1 MLQEASL
8 ARDDFAP
15 RTIEILKA
23 RVAHRC
29 SNPDCRV
36 PTSAPSD
43 NHKVNSIGIAA
54 HICAAAPGGPRY
66 DSNMSAE
73 DRKSIDNAI
82 WLCSNCSIDIDRDIK
97 RYSVE
102 ELKDW
107 KNQAE
112 NTARAELGK
121 KIPSKNEA
129 IDTVTAALTGLPKT
143 YLANAISNV
152 HQASQRSLE
161 SLDQR
166 LQVMTTYGG
175 GTTSIGISAKEN
187 VEFSMRI
194 SGESVGHYLE
204 KYKLLLEHGKDL
216 EIDSGLITIEGSPLL
231 NKLLE
236 DADSTLNISSPKL
249 QATQKLWLAH
259 GKKSQVVSF
268 DDIQGAI
275 SFGTKT
281 FTFKGNACGRL
292 FSFSYQTSFD
302 KDDDKVNITMSLCFD
317 QWEDVSITCLPFFQ
331 KLDSLFKCMSE
342 GWEMFTSLEIAGA
355 RVFTS
360 KGACVDKWE
369 YVLDTAS
376 LLHYV
381 ACCRTVAQYFC
392 LNIPFTSKLSYTSD
406 DHQKISDVA
415 DIIEGRKIY
424 NEDFV
429 SSKLTCELIVDD
441 DYAII
446 AALQR
451 IDRPATIQIID
462 HNADEVEVLGERL
475 ALPSRVITLD
485 KVLPQVQV
493 QLSTLKKGDV
503 ILVEWVPQDD
513 FKCSISYKS

>member
-1 MLQEASL
+1 M

-15 RTIEILKA
+15 KTIEILKA

-29 SNPDCRV
+29 SNPECRV

-43 NHKVNSIGIAA
+43 NHKVNSIGVAA

-66 DSNMSAE
+66 DSSMSAE

-112 NTARAELGK
+112 ETARAELGK
-121 KIPSKNEA
+121 KLPSKNEA
-129 IDTVTAALTGLPKT
+129 IDTVTTALTGLPKT

-166 LQVMTTYGG
+166 FQVMTTYSN
-175 GTTSIGISAKEN
+175 GTTSIGIHAKEN
-187 VEFSMRI
+187 VECSMKI
-194 SGESVGHYLE
+194 SGENVGHYLE

-216 EIDSGLITIEGSPLL
+216 EIDSGLITIEGSALL
-231 NKLLE
+231 KKLLE
-236 DADSTLNISSPKL
+236 DEDGTLNISSPKL

-259 GKKSQVVSF
+259 GENSQVVTF

-281 FTFKGNACGRL
+281 FTFEGNACGKL
-292 FSFSYQTSFD
+292 FSLSYQKSFD
-302 KDDDKVNITMSLCFD
+302 KADDKVNITMSLCFN
-317 QWEDVSITCLPFFQ
+317 QWENVNITYLPFFQ
-331 KLDSLFKCMSE
+331 KLDYLFKCMSE
-342 GWEMFTSLEIAGA
+342 GWEMFTSLEIAGT

-360 KGACVDKWE
+360 QGACVYKWE

-392 LNIPFTSKLSYTSD
+392 LNIPFTSRLSYTSA
-406 DHQKISDVA
+406 DHQKISEVA
-415 DIIEGRKIY
+415 DIIEGRQIY
-424 NEDFV
+424 NKDFI
-429 SSKLTCELIVDD
+429 SRYPTCEFIVDD
-441 DYAII
+441 DYEIV

-485 KVLPQVQV
+485 KVLPHFQDEI
-493 QLSTLKKGDV
+493 STLKNGDV
-503 ILVEWVPQDD
+503 IFVEWVPQDD